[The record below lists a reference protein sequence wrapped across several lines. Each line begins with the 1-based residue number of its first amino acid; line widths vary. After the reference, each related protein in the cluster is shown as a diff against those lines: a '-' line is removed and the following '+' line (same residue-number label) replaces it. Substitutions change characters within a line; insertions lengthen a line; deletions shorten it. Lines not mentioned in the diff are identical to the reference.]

1 MNLTRA
7 FIIATGGLLILLAI
21 AIIGVFFYLR
31 RKYGIIEN
39 KVNVL
44 FTLVQEEAQKNQEQ
58 QNIVYRENISTSGV
72 QTISKDNLRN
82 NNQANT
88 NTNTILTQPGAP
100 KHDLIEVSD
109 DDDNETSD
117 LDEDNSDIDSTD
129 VGSDE
134 EDDEGEDEGQT
145 TGVKNVG
152 DNNVKKLE
160 LELEDTQEETDMK
173 INLGEVHINKLSENN
188 ETLGE
193 DLNDIEN
200 KSNGSYHSSDD
211 TPELKTQNIIS
222 YLEENHYKKM
232 NVSKL
237 RETIQYLDIPII
249 GNLKQT
255 KKKELLDMIEMF
267 INENKKQP
275 SNDTIGK
282 TFNVNDLFKTHT
294 QEQQEGQQE
303 EVQAVK
309 LNEEEQSEH
318 ENVEDDENGED
329 NNKQLNIDG
338 LVNDSGFTEVLSENV
353 VDENDETT
361 MSLLGSDIE
370 SDVE

>member
-1 MNLTRA
+1 MELIRA
-7 FIIATGGLLILLAI
+7 FIIATGGLLILLTI

-58 QNIVYRENISTSGV
+58 QNIVYRENTLTSGV
-72 QTISKDNLRN
+72 KTISEDNLRN

-88 NTNTILTQPGAP
+88 NTILTHPVTP
-100 KHDLIEVSD
+100 KQELIEVSD
-109 DDDNETSD
+109 DETSD

-160 LELEDTQEETDMK
+160 LDLEDRQEETDMK

-193 DLNDIEN
+193 DLNYIEN

-211 TPELKTQNIIS
+211 TPELKTQNMIS
-222 YLEENHYKKM
+222 YLEKNHYKKM

-275 SNDTIGK
+275 NNNSSGK
-282 TFNVNDLFKTHT
+282 TFNVNDLFKT
-294 QEQQEGQQE
+294 QEQVQ
-303 EVQAVK
+303 EVQEVQEQVQEQVHSVK
-309 LNEEEQSEH
+309 LNGEEQIEH
-318 ENVEDDENGED
+318 VNDKNEED
-329 NNKQLNIDG
+329 NKKQLNIDG